1 MAIIN
6 SNARGVNVK
15 IPYYP
20 ETCAQCTHEATCKAV
35 CNGLY
40 AKDMKWLSKDP
51 TASKIIIKNG
61 KLTNVMRFPK
71 DTKILSYKEFMAVFT
86 SAEPTCVVGTLVN
99 RQDRTLLE
107 LLYGVA

>member
-1 MAIIN
+1 M
-6 SNARGVNVK
+6 K

-20 ETCAQCTHEATCKAV
+20 ETCAQCTHEATCKAM

-40 AKDMKWLSKDP
+40 AKDLKWLAKDP

-61 KLTNVMRFPK
+61 KLTRVVVFPK
-71 DTKILSYKEFMAVFT
+71 ETSILPYAEFMAVFT
-86 SAEPTCVVGTLVN
+86 KAEPTCVVGTLVN

-107 LLYGVA
+107 ILYGVQQ